1 MVDGGLWVIPLLVVL
16 LGVLGYGTAAYSS
29 ALRSRQAGTSWVGAF
44 GSPGRE
50 VARLLLGQRNIV
62 PGSDV
67 LLARIGTALLPLAAI
82 MAALVLPL
90 GTRAITD
97 MSVGV
102 VWFNAMEVF
111 SWVAVWMVGWGSNSA
126 WGLIGAN
133 RFLAQ
138 GLAYELPQMFSLI
151 AVGVGA
157 GSLNVSEIAAAQG
170 TLWYAVSM
178 PVAFLMFLISAM
190 AFAFWG
196 PFSQAIASD
205 AAGGAAAQLSG
216 VDRLVFLVGR
226 YLMLTVASAMA
237 VPLFLGGDAGPL
249 LPGWA
254 WILIKTVLLLAIMVW
269 ARHRLP
275 TIRIERFTELSW
287 VILMPLT
294 LLQALV
300 VSIFV
305 LVGWM

>member
-1 MVDGGLWVIPLLVVL
+1 MVDGGLWAIPLLVVL

-29 ALRSRQAGTSWVGAF
+29 ALRSRGAGTSWVGAF
-44 GSPGRE
+44 GTPGRE

-82 MAALVLPL
+82 MALLVLPF

-138 GLAYELPQMFSLI
+138 GLAYELPQMFARI
-151 AVGVGA
+151 AVGEGA
-157 GSLNVSEIAAAQG
+157 GALTVSEIAAAQG
-170 TLWYAVSM
+170 TLWYEV
-178 PVAFLMFLISAM
+178 
-190 AFAFWG
+190 
-196 PFSQAIASD
+196 
-205 AAGGAAAQLSG
+205 
-216 VDRLVFLVGR
+216 
-226 YLMLTVASAMA
+226 
-237 VPLFLGGDAGPL
+237 
-249 LPGWA
+249 
-254 WILIKTVLLLAIMVW
+254 
-269 ARHRLP
+269 
-275 TIRIERFTELSW
+275 
-287 VILMPLT
+287 
-294 LLQALV
+294 
-300 VSIFV
+300 
-305 LVGWM
+305 